1 MRRGGPTRFV
11 VLASPRTGSAWVVD
25 MLHSHSQVVAY
36 PELFLR
42 GDGRASYAGQDMP
55 YFEDH
60 LAAFPA
66 WSRRLRAVH
75 RVTYLQRLY
84 GPRPGVRAVGF
95 KLMYNQLR
103 AERGLLPC
111 LAIGRVK
118 VIHLIRANA
127 LEALVSYEL
136 AKAAGVF
143 HPSRGDQP
151 ASEAAVSLDA
161 EGLRYRLEE
170 QELVVARTRAT
181 VERHRLPRLEIAYE
195 ELVGRRDETFGRV
208 LRFLR
213 VDEDV
218 GLLSSPLVRVVRD
231 RHVDRIENVDAV
243 RRALAGTRF
252 QWMLGVGD
260 ASDDG

>member
-1 MRRGGPTRFV
+1 
-11 VLASPRTGSAWVVD
+11 

-36 PELFLR
+36 SEVFLR
-42 GDGRASYAGQDMP
+42 GGGKASYAGRDVP

-60 LAAFPA
+60 LAAFSA

-75 RVTYLQRLY
+75 RVAYMQKLY
-84 GPRPGVRAVGF
+84 GPRPGIRAIGF

-103 AERGLLPC
+103 AERGLLPY

-118 VIHLIRANA
+118 VVHLIRANA
-127 LEALVSYEL
+127 LEALVSYQL

-143 HPSRGDQP
+143 HPSRDDQP
-151 ASEAAVSLDA
+151 ASEAVVSLDA

-170 QELVVARTRAT
+170 RELVVARARSTI
-181 VERHRLPRLEIAYE
+181 ERHRLPRLEIAYE
-195 ELVGRRDETFGRV
+195 ELIGRREETFGRV
-208 LRFLR
+208 LRFLG
-213 VDEDV
+213 VDDDV
-218 GLLSSPLVRVVRD
+218 GLLSSPLVRVVGD

-252 QWMLGVGD
+252 QWMLGVGE
-260 ASDDG
+260 ASEDG